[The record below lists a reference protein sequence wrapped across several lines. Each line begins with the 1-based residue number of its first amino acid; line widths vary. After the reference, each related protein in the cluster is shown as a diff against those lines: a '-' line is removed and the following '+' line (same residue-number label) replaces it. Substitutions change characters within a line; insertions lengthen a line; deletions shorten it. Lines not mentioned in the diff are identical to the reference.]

1 MDWNQLPQ
9 RSPLLSET
17 LEGQIVTLLGRITT
31 PITLVCVVD
40 EGPKSQEQAVLL
52 NHIVSMSPQLTLRLL
67 RPGEDPTADEI
78 LDASML
84 PATGFMAGETWC
96 RMVFHGVP
104 GGQELTSFMG
114 ALLAAAGEAKEL
126 DKPTLKEI
134 GKIRT
139 PAHLQICVS
148 LACSHCAK
156 LVMNAQ
162 RIAAENPKVT
172 AHMIDANLYPDLVER
187 YQIQR
192 VPLLLVDGVPAGRG
206 GMTMAELCNL
216 LRKRKP

>member
-1 MDWNQLPQ
+1 MNWNELPV
-9 RSPLLSET
+9 SSALISDT
-17 LEGQIVTLLGRITT
+17 LEGQIVTLLNRITT
-31 PITLVCVVD
+31 PITLVCIVD
-40 EGPKSQEQAVLL
+40 EGEKSREQAVLL
-52 NHIVSMSPQLTLRLL
+52 NHIVRLSPQLTLRLL
-67 RPGEDPTADEI
+67 ERGEDTAADQM

-84 PATGFMAGETWC
+84 PATGFIAEGNLC
-96 RMVFHGVP
+96 RMIFHGVP

-114 ALLAAAGEAKEL
+114 ALLAAAGVAKEL

-139 PAHLQICVS
+139 PANLQICVS
-148 LACSHCAK
+148 LSCGHCAK

-162 RIAAENPKVT
+162 RIAAESPNVT

-192 VPLLLVDGVPAGRG
+192 VPLLLVDGEPAGKG
-206 GMTMAELCNL
+206 GMTMAELCTM
-216 LRKRKP
+216 LRRRKP